1 MITSSMEYEILSVII
16 FSVLTCSIPGIF
28 IVLRKGYYGADT
40 ANRSSL
46 LGIALVFGVVG
57 GLSSPL
63 VAVGGA
69 VSSAIGVWLADKITE
84 ITKFRKKGLSLFV
97 GSFFLSAGILA
108 AVKLSGNV
116 DFELSTIY
124 QGETAFTYFS
134 RLRVFGIDIGSYAV
148 YSILFAAVVNIV
160 LGVIFY
166 KKFRI
171 ESIDKEYAHLLGVNS
186 RVLDFVLML
195 MVSLSVSVSYQTAGI
210 FMTTAFMLV
219 PAAAAYFWAKQFYKV
234 VIYTFIAGI
243 VSCYAGFNFSWQKE
257 LSIAGSVVMFMGI
270 IFIISIIFAPYGVL
284 RKYLNG
290 LKHRK
295 ILEEYIFMDI
305 LLNMGK
311 DNKLTIADISKSL
324 NWRAG
329 KAGRVLKVLAGKKYI
344 EMKDNEPVLTEEG
357 IITTKRYMNSQS
369 CL

>member
-16 FSVLTCSIPGIF
+16 VSVLTCSIPGIF
-28 IVLRKGYYGADT
+28 IVLRKGYYSADT
-40 ANRSSL
+40 ANRSTL

-57 GLSSPL
+57 GFSSPF
-63 VAVGGA
+63 VALGGA
-69 VSSAIGVWLADKITE
+69 VSAAAAVWLADKITV
-84 ITKFRKKGLSLFV
+84 ITRFRKKGLSLLT
-97 GSFFLSAGILA
+97 GSFFLSVGILA
-108 AVKLSGNV
+108 AVKLSGRV

-134 RLRVFGIDIGSYAV
+134 RLRIFGIDIGSYAV
-148 YSILFAAVVNIV
+148 YSILAAAVFNIV
-160 LGVIFY
+160 LAVIFY

-234 VIYTFIAGI
+234 VIYTLIVGI
-243 VSCYAGFNFSWQKE
+243 VSCYAGFNFSWQRE

-270 IFIISIIFAPYGVL
+270 IFILSVVFAPYGIF
-284 RKYLNG
+284 RKYLKS

-305 LLNMGK
+305 LLNKGAGSK
-311 DNKLTIADISKSL
+311 SISLADISKSL
-324 NWRAG
+324 NWGAG
-329 KAGRVLKVLAGKKYI
+329 KAGRVLKGLIRKKYVEI
-344 EMKDNEPVLTEEG
+344 KEDIPALTEEG
-357 IITTKRYMNSQS
+357 LLMVKKYMNS
-369 CL
+369 